1 MDYIRIRKA
10 LISVSDKTGICEI
23 AAFLHENGCEIISTG
38 GTGQA
43 LQSAGIPYTEISRIT
58 GNPEA
63 FGGRMKTI
71 SYQIESAL
79 LFDREK
85 DANEAARLGIEP
97 IDIVICN
104 LYPFAKVKE
113 AGANLETLI
122 ENIDIGGPTMLRA
135 AAKNY
140 QSVAAV
146 TDLTDYPDLM
156 AEMKANNLSL
166 SLATRHRL
174 MLKTFNYTA
183 DYDSLIATTLDQ
195 QAGQRTLRLAF
206 KDGLPLRYGENSHQ
220 QGWFYRGR
228 NDSPSLSDLRI
239 LHGKELSFNN
249 IADIQSAVE
258 SVRGLL
264 NYGCA
269 IIKHKNPCG
278 LAQAADQLRAFQL
291 AWEGDPVSAFG
302 SIIAFNKT
310 LDLAAAEFLRLNDP
324 DKSCRKFIEVII
336 APAFSEAALN
346 YLKFHKN
353 LRIVAINPAALTGTF
368 DYKFMNNS
376 LLMQDT
382 DSTLYSQLEN
392 VTENH
397 YDTSANLDLIEFG
410 LQAVRQLKSNAIV
423 IVRKKPDDSCQ
434 LLGMGAGQPNRLV
447 STRLALDKSRE
458 NLEREFSQKK
468 SDLDLPAYVRQ
479 VLTDSLLI
487 SDAFFPFP
495 DNVELAAAAGIKNIL
510 QPGGSLRD
518 KAVIQTCNN
527 LSVAMVFTGTR
538 HFKH

>member
-1 MDYIRIRKA
+1 MDYIRIKKA
-10 LISVSDKTGICEI
+10 LISVWDKTGICEI
-23 AAFLHENGCEIISTG
+23 AAFLHENGCEIVSTG

-43 LQSAGIPYTEISRIT
+43 LQAAGIPFTEISRIT

-71 SYQIESAL
+71 SFQIESAL

-85 DANEAARLGIEP
+85 DAHEAARLGIEP
-97 IDIVICN
+97 IDMVICN
-104 LYPFAKVKE
+104 LYPFAEVKE
-113 AGANLETLI
+113 AGADLEILI

-140 QSVAAV
+140 RSVAAV

-166 SLATRHRL
+166 SQATRHRL

-195 QAGQRTLRLAF
+195 RAGLKTLRLAF
-206 KDGLPLRYGENSHQ
+206 EKGVPLRYGENSHQ

-228 NDSPSLSDLRI
+228 HDLPSLSDLRI

-258 SVRGLL
+258 SVKGLL

-269 IIKHKNPCG
+269 IIKHNNPCG

-302 SIIAFNKT
+302 SIIAFNQT
-310 LDLAAAEFLRLNDP
+310 LDITAAEFLRLNDP

-336 APAFSEAALN
+336 APAFSEAARE

-353 LRIVAINPAALTGTF
+353 LRIVEIDPAALTSTF

-376 LLMQDT
+376 LLVQDT
-382 DSTLYSQLEN
+382 DSRLYSQLEN

-397 YDTSANLDLIEFG
+397 YDTSAHLDLIEFG
-410 LQAVRQLKSNAIV
+410 LHAVRQLKSNAIA
-423 IVRKKPDDSCQ
+423 IVRKTPDGSCQ

-458 NLEREFSQKK
+458 NLGREFGRKK
-468 SDLDLPAYVRQ
+468 TDPDLSTYIHQALA
-479 VLTDSLLI
+479 DSLLI
-487 SDAFFPFP
+487 SDAFFPFA
-495 DNVELAAAAGIKNIL
+495 DNVELAAESGIRNIL

-518 KAVIQTCNN
+518 QAVIQTCNN
-527 LSVAMVFTGTR
+527 LGVAMVFTGIR